1 MGEFLIELLL
11 DTLLD
16 LSRIVPFL
24 FVIYLFL
31 EWMENQTEHRM
42 ERFLEKHRR
51 INPLAGTLFGLLPSC
66 GFATAASSLYATG
79 VISAGTLVAVFLAS
93 SDEMLSI
100 MLGMQAD
107 FSVIA
112 PILGVKLVVGLIAGY
127 GFDLLSKHRTIN
139 VEEFCQREHDDQS
152 HGILYS
158 ACLHTLQVS
167 LWLMVTIFVINGI
180 VGMIGEDI
188 IRSFILDHSSQSVLF
203 CGLTGLIPSCASSI
217 ILTTMY
223 VDGVIPFSAV
233 CAGLLVNAG
242 TGMIMLYR
250 VNPDF
255 KDNTK
260 ILLATLVCGLVAGF
274 ILQIF
279 GL

>member
-1 MGEFLIELLL
+1 MGGLMIDVLI

-16 LSRIVPFL
+16 LTKIVPFL

-31 EWMENQTEHRM
+31 EWMENQAGHKM
-42 ERFLEKHRR
+42 ERFLERHRR

-79 VISAGTLVAVFLAS
+79 VISAGTLVAIFLAS

-107 FSVIA
+107 LSLIA
-112 PILGVKLVVGLIAGY
+112 PVLGIKLVVGLIAGY
-127 GFDLLSKHRTIN
+127 GFDLLSRHRTID
-139 VEEFCQREHDDQS
+139 VDDFCQREHDDHS

-158 ACLHTLQVS
+158 SCMHTLQVS
-167 LWLMVTIFVINGI
+167 IWLFVTIFVFNGI
-180 VGMIGEDI
+180 VKLIGEDM
-188 IRSFILDHSSQSVLF
+188 IRSFILAHPSQSVLF

-223 VDGVIPFSAV
+223 IDSVIPFSAV

-242 TGMIMLYR
+242 TGMIMLFR

-260 ILLATLVCGLVAGF
+260 ILLATLVCGLIAGF
-274 ILQIF
+274 ALQIF

>member
-139 VEEFCQREHDDQS
+139 VDEFCQREHDDHS

-260 ILLATLVCGLVAGF
+260 ILLATLVCGLVAGV

>member
-66 GFATAASSLYATG
+66 GFATAAFSLYATG
-79 VISAGTLVAVFLAS
+79 IISAGTLVAVFLAS

-100 MLGMQAD
+100 MLGMQAV

-139 VEEFCQREHDDQS
+139 VDEFCQKEHDDHS

-233 CAGLLVNAG
+233 CAGLLINAG

>member
-139 VEEFCQREHDDQS
+139 VDEFCQREHDDHS

>member
-100 MLGMQAD
+100 MLGMQTD

-139 VEEFCQREHDDQS
+139 VDEFCQREHDDHS

-274 ILQIF
+274 VLQIF

>member
-31 EWMENQTEHRM
+31 EWMENQTERRM
-42 ERFLEKHRR
+42 ERFLERHRR

-139 VEEFCQREHDDQS
+139 VDEFCQREHDDHS

-260 ILLATLVCGLVAGF
+260 ILLATLVCGLAAGF
-274 ILQIF
+274 VLQIF

>member
-1 MGEFLIELLL
+1 
-11 DTLLD
+11 
-16 LSRIVPFL
+16 
-24 FVIYLFL
+24 
-31 EWMENQTEHRM
+31 
-42 ERFLEKHRR
+42 
-51 INPLAGTLFGLLPSC
+51 
-66 GFATAASSLYATG
+66 
-79 VISAGTLVAVFLAS
+79 
-93 SDEMLSI
+93 MLSI

-139 VEEFCQREHDDQS
+139 VDEFCQREHDDHS

>member
-1 MGEFLIELLL
+1 MGEPMIDVLI

-16 LSRIVPFL
+16 LTKIVPFL
-24 FVIYLFL
+24 FFIYLFL
-31 EWMENQTEHRM
+31 EWMENQAGHKM

-79 VISAGTLVAVFLAS
+79 VISAGTLVAIFLSS

-107 FSVIA
+107 LSLIA

-127 GFDLLSKHRTIN
+127 GFDLLSKHRTID
-139 VEEFCQREHDDQS
+139 VDDFCQREHDDHS

-158 ACLHTLQVS
+158 ACMHTLQVS
-167 LWLMVTIFVINGI
+167 IWLFVTIFVFNGI
-180 VGMIGEDI
+180 VELIGEEI
-188 IRSFILDHSSQSVLF
+188 IRDFILAHPSQSVLF
-203 CGLTGLIPSCASSI
+203 CGLTGLIPRCASSI

-223 VDGVIPFSAV
+223 IDSVIPFSAV

-260 ILLATLVCGLVAGF
+260 ILLATLACGLIAGF
-274 ILQIF
+274 TLQIF

>member
-42 ERFLEKHRR
+42 ERFLERHRR

-139 VEEFCQREHDDQS
+139 VDEFCQREHDDHS

-260 ILLATLVCGLVAGF
+260 ILLATLVCGFVAGF

>member
-79 VISAGTLVAVFLAS
+79 VISAGPLVAVFLAS

-139 VEEFCQREHDDQS
+139 VDEFCQREHDDHS

>member
-139 VEEFCQREHDDQS
+139 VDEFCQREHDDHS

-274 ILQIF
+274 VLQIF

>member
-31 EWMENQTEHRM
+31 EWMKNQTEHRM
-42 ERFLEKHRR
+42 ERFLERHRR

-139 VEEFCQREHDDQS
+139 VDEFCQREHDDHS

-260 ILLATLVCGLVAGF
+260 ILLATLVCGLAAGF
-274 ILQIF
+274 VLQIF

>member
-139 VEEFCQREHDDQS
+139 VDEFCQREHDDHS

-233 CAGLLVNAG
+233 CAGLLINAG

>member
-79 VISAGTLVAVFLAS
+79 VISAGTVVAVFLAS

-139 VEEFCQREHDDQS
+139 VDEFCQREHDDHS

-233 CAGLLVNAG
+233 CAGLLINAG

>member
-139 VEEFCQREHDDQS
+139 VDEFCQREHDDHS

-167 LWLMVTIFVINGI
+167 LWLMVTIFVINGL

>member
-1 MGEFLIELLL
+1 MAEFVIEILV

-16 LSRIVPFL
+16 LVKIVPFL

-31 EWMENQTEHRM
+31 EWMENQTGHRM

-51 INPLAGTLFGLLPSC
+51 LNPLAGTLFGLLPSC

-79 VISAGTLVAVFLAS
+79 VISAGTLVAIFLSS

-107 FSVIA
+107 LSLIA
-112 PILGVKLVVGLIAGY
+112 PILVVKLVVGILAGY
-127 GFDLLSKHRTIN
+127 GFDALSRHRSIN
-139 VEEFCQREHDDQS
+139 VSEFCEREHDDHS
-152 HGILYS
+152 HGVLYS
-158 ACLHTLQVS
+158 ACMHTLQVTV
-167 LWLMVTIFVINGI
+167 WLFVTVFVFNGI
-180 VGMIGEDI
+180 VGLIGEEVI
-188 IRSFILDHSSQSVLF
+188 SGFIATHPSQSVLI
-203 CGLTGLIPSCASSI
+203 CGLVGLIPGCASSI

-223 VDGVIPFSAV
+223 IDNVLAFSAV

-250 VNPDF
+250 VNPDW

-260 ILLATLVCGLVAGF
+260 ILLATLVCGITAGF

>member
-1 MGEFLIELLL
+1 MGGLMIDVLI

-16 LSRIVPFL
+16 LTKIVPFL

-31 EWMENQTEHRM
+31 EWMENQAGHKM
-42 ERFLEKHRR
+42 ERFLERHRR
-51 INPLAGTLFGLLPSC
+51 LNPLAGTLFGLLPSC

-79 VISAGTLVAVFLAS
+79 VISAGTLVAIFLAS

-107 FSVIA
+107 LSLIA
-112 PILGVKLVVGLIAGY
+112 PVLGVKLVVGLIAGY

-139 VEEFCQREHDDQS
+139 VDEFCQREHDDHS

-242 TGMIMLYR
+242 TGMIML
-250 VNPDF
+250 
-255 KDNTK
+255 
-260 ILLATLVCGLVAGF
+260 
-274 ILQIF
+274 
-279 GL
+279 

>member
-139 VEEFCQREHDDQS
+139 VDEFCQREHDDHS

-158 ACLHTLQVS
+158 ACLHTMQVS

>member
-66 GFATAASSLYATG
+66 GFATAAFSLYATG
-79 VISAGTLVAVFLAS
+79 IISAGTLVAVFLAS

-100 MLGMQAD
+100 MLGMQAV

-139 VEEFCQREHDDQS
+139 VDEFCQREHDDHS

>member
-100 MLGMQAD
+100 MLGMQTD

-139 VEEFCQREHDDQS
+139 VDEFCQREHDDHS

>member
-139 VEEFCQREHDDQS
+139 VDEFCQREHDDHS

-260 ILLATLVCGLVAGF
+260 ILIATLVCGLVAGF

>member
-79 VISAGTLVAVFLAS
+79 IISAGTLVAVFLAS

-139 VEEFCQREHDDQS
+139 VDEFCQREHDDHS

>member
-42 ERFLEKHRR
+42 ERFLERHRR

-100 MLGMQAD
+100 MLGMQTD

-139 VEEFCQREHDDQS
+139 VDEFCQREHDDHS

-274 ILQIF
+274 VLQIF

>member
-100 MLGMQAD
+100 MLGMQTD

-112 PILGVKLVVGLIAGY
+112 PILGVKLIVGLIAGY

-139 VEEFCQREHDDQS
+139 VDEFCQREHDDHS

-274 ILQIF
+274 VLQIF

>member
-139 VEEFCQREHDDQS
+139 VDEFCQREHDDHS

-233 CAGLLVNAG
+233 CAGLLINAG

-274 ILQIF
+274 LLQIF

>member
-1 MGEFLIELLL
+1 MGELMIDVLI

-16 LSRIVPFL
+16 LTKIVPFL
-24 FVIYLFL
+24 FFIYLFL
-31 EWMENQTEHRM
+31 EWMENQAGHKM

-79 VISAGTLVAVFLAS
+79 VISAGTLVAIFLSS

-107 FSVIA
+107 LSLIT
-112 PILGVKLVVGLIAGY
+112 PILGVKLIVGLIAGY

-139 VEEFCQREHDDQS
+139 VDDFCQREHDDHS

-158 ACLHTLQVS
+158 ACMHTLQVS
-167 LWLMVTIFVINGI
+167 IWLFVTIFVFNGI
-180 VGMIGEDI
+180 VELIGEEI
-188 IRSFILDHSSQSVLF
+188 IRDFILAHPSQSVLF
-203 CGLTGLIPSCASSI
+203 CGLVGLIPSCASSI

-223 VDGVIPFSAV
+223 IDSVIPFSAV

-260 ILLATLVCGLVAGF
+260 ILLATLVCGLIAGF
-274 ILQIF
+274 ALQIF

>member
-42 ERFLEKHRR
+42 ERFLERHRR

-139 VEEFCQREHDDQS
+139 VDEFCQREHDDHS

-274 ILQIF
+274 VLQIF